1 MIGSSVF
8 TAGGFLKLAGTAVN
22 PLKAISIIE
31 EMDIDLIFL
40 DINMPKMSG
49 LEFLRSARNL
59 PMVILTTAYAQYAL
73 DGFEMDVIDYL
84 VKPFA
89 LERFL
94 KATQK
99 ALKIKQLKEKEATS
113 GLPDAGYF
121 FVKCNGKIEKVTYN
135 ELVYIEAMANY
146 IVLHTIHDKLI
157 VYLTI
162 KGIMEKLPAAE
173 FLQVHKSY
181 VVNVNRINTIEGNIL
196 HLGATKITMG
206 LSFSNAVSAHIL
218 KDKFIKR

>member
-1 MIGSSVF
+1 MIKRSF
-8 TAGGFLKLAGTAVN
+8 K
-22 PLKAISIIE
+22 KAIS
-31 EMDIDLIFL
+31 
-40 DINMPKMSG
+40 G
-49 LEFLRSARNL
+49 
-59 PMVILTTAYAQYAL
+59 
-73 DGFEMDVIDYL
+73 
-84 VKPFA
+84 
-89 LERFL
+89 
-94 KATQK
+94 
-99 ALKIKQLKEKEATS
+99 TS
-113 GLPDAGYF
+113 PDDYF
-121 FVKCNGKIEKVTYN
+121 FVKCNGKIEKVIYS
-135 ELVYIEAMANY
+135 ELLYIEAMANY

-181 VVNVNRINTIEGNIL
+181 VVNVNQINAIEGNIL